1 MKEGLKISNN
11 RKRKVFGLQPIL
23 DFYVLREFLLPL
35 TVLIMGFIIIFIIG
49 DLFNDLEDFT
59 SHKAPV
65 SETVHY
71 FLLKIPGNV
80 RFILPL
86 SVLLACMY
94 TMANFGK
101 NLEITAMRATG
112 ISLQRSCASIYFVAL
127 LVACVNF
134 WFNERL
140 VPYTERQAYIIRK
153 KRKTEGWWTDGKK
166 NLSYRSP
173 DGQRTWLF
181 NTFSE
186 KGVQKKVYLKH
197 FYKNGKLEWEMTAD
211 TAKYLPE
218 KGWEFFDG
226 EISVFDAKNNLPG
239 PTKKFDTKIL
249 GKDLFPETP
258 RDILISVKDIENLAS
273 WEIYEILNKTRNMP
287 AKRKALYET
296 TLYYRLS
303 FFPFACLIAAFLG
316 VPRATKNERSGIF
329 LSVIVAVFVIVAYIA
344 SSALLRLL
352 GNTQHLPPIIAGAG
366 PTFIFLV
373 LAWINVVRQN

>member
-1 MKEGLKISNN
+1 
-11 RKRKVFGLQPIL
+11 
-23 DFYVLREFLLPL
+23 
-35 TVLIMGFIIIFIIG
+35 
-49 DLFNDLEDFT
+49 
-59 SHKAPV
+59 
-65 SETVHY
+65 
-71 FLLKIPGNV
+71 
-80 RFILPL
+80 
-86 SVLLACMY
+86 
-94 TMANFGK
+94 
-101 NLEITAMRATG
+101 
-112 ISLQRSCASIYFVAL
+112 
-127 LVACVNF
+127 
-134 WFNERL
+134 
-140 VPYTERQAYIIRK
+140 
-153 KRKTEGWWTDGKK
+153 
-166 NLSYRSP
+166 
-173 DGQRTWLF
+173 
-181 NTFSE
+181 
-186 KGVQKKVYLKH
+186 
-197 FYKNGKLEWEMTAD
+197 MTAD

-316 VPRATKNERSGIF
+316 VPLATKNERSGIF